1 MQIKNINRLLLFF
14 EDKAGH
20 TDTLEQLQTK
30 YGVDPDGTN
39 FYYGI
44 NAVNV
49 DNFAARGTA
58 LNPTHEAFYNTL
70 LTSLQESPDD
80 EKTLMLGVEPPS
92 DGTPQPYAYV
102 TAHMDLVAQLA
113 ADLAKVQARAGA
125 MGKRLNIV
133 VRYASEMNDTHQSQ
147 GGNPSAFKST
157 YVPVRH
163 AFANAAPSIL
173 FSFSPALR
181 ADLAEALIAQYWP
194 GDEVVD
200 VIGGTW
206 YIGAPGQ
213 RAASIANM
221 RAYFIHRLGT
231 GKSFALSEM
240 GGCNAAG
247 AGNDPV
253 LEDMFHQLEA
263 LQLQNVSF
271 KYVTVFLASK
281 WGTDATLRFLR
292 T

>member
-1 MQIKNINRLLLFF
+1 MRIKNINRVLLFR

-20 TDTLEQLQTK
+20 VATLEELQAK
-30 YGVDPDGTN
+30 YGIDPDGTN

-44 NAVNV
+44 NKINV

-58 LNPTHEAFYNTL
+58 LNPTHEAFYDAL
-70 LTSLQESPDD
+70 LASLQDSPDD
-80 EKTLMLGVEPPS
+80 EKTLMLGVEPP
-92 DGTPQPYAYV
+92 DDIPQPYAYV
-102 TAHMDLVAQLA
+102 NAHMDLVAQLA
-113 ADLAKVQARAGA
+113 ADLADVQARAGA
-125 MGKRLNIV
+125 EGKRLNIV

-157 YVPVRH
+157 FAQVRH
-163 AFANAAPSIL
+163 AFAEGAPSVL
-173 FSFSPALR
+173 LSFSPALR
-181 ADLAEALIAQYWP
+181 ADLAEALITQYWP
-194 GDEVVD
+194 GDEFVD

-247 AGNDPV
+247 KGNDVV
-253 LEDMFHQLEA
+253 LQDMFHQLEA

-271 KYVTVFLASK
+271 KYVTVFLAAK
-281 WGTDATLRFLR
+281 WGKDATLKFLR
-292 T
+292 P